1 MGRGSRQNAAP
12 TPAPTTTGP
21 VELIMPLIAFV
32 LILGFCLLLIFG
44 LLSVLQD
51 LLDRNFLPDPWVTD
65 AVPGADPRCAP
76 ANSHAAKIAADAEH
90 SMDLSGARRG

>member
-1 MGRGSRQNAAP
+1 MQ
-12 TPAPTTTGP
+12 
-21 VELIMPLIAFV
+21 PLIALV

-51 LLDRNFLPDPWVTD
+51 LLDRNFHPDPWVAD
-65 AVPGADPRCAP
+65 GMCGADPRCAA
-76 ANSHAAKIAADAEH
+76 ANSQAAKIAADAEH